1 MSLLEGF
8 ITVEINNHI
17 TGFYSPLSRP
27 AIYQQNLTPPSTVV
41 VDAHILNH
49 IYICFCLTLFL
60 KVPTMT
66 ATSSCSNL
74 LVRNANKSTGTIYS
88 SRSSSTY
95 SNNMDCRWNLT
106 SNAMIELLFYEF
118 ATESSAD
125 YVSVYDGDSTSAP
138 LIGQFSGSSLPAPI
152 TSSSTKLYVRFTSD
166 SSVLYR
172 GFTARYRGIFI
183 RRQDE

>member
-1 MSLLEGF
+1 MAF
-8 ITVEINNHI
+8 TVLSIDQRSTN
-17 TGFYSPLSRP
+17 SP
-27 AIYQQNLTPPSTVV
+27 NPPSTVD
-41 VDAHILNH
+41 VDAHVLNH
-49 IYICFCLTLFL
+49 IKMLLPYTLLT
-60 KVPTMT
+60 VPTMT

-74 LVRNANKSTGTIYS
+74 LVRDANKPSGMIYS
-88 SRSSSTY
+88 TRTSTY
-95 SNNMDCRWNLT
+95 SSNMDCRWNLT
-106 SNAMIELLFYEF
+106 SNAVIELLFYTF
-118 ATESSAD
+118 TTESSID

-166 SSVLYR
+166 GSSQYR